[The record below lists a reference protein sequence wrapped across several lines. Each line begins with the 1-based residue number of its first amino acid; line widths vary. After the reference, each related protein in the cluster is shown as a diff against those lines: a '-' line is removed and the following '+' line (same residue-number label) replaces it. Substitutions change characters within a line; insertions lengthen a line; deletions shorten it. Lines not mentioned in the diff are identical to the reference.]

1 MLSASHESDEYVN
14 QRWTWVG
21 SIHELGWIMTGWVDF
36 LATVAN
42 WVGLDLKSV
51 MGWAQRLRET
61 RTTWKTLHFILET
74 LN

>member
-36 LATVAN
+36 LATVAG

-51 MGWAQRLRET
+51 M
-61 RTTWKTLHFILET
+61 
-74 LN
+74 